1 MCLCQ
6 RMTIF
11 LSSCLLLWIFLVA
24 KYVSGVGRAVQ
35 KRKRVELHRASSPKP
50 KILFHMQRVTGIHVS
65 GIQLKQHIPT
75 GKHRYMHK
83 HKYSKPVGRFAYIK
97 SRLQKKGSGQGFLE
111 AHRHRVDTHPSIH
124 LYHLELFLEHLQ

>member
-1 MCLCQ
+1 M
-6 RMTIF
+6 
-11 LSSCLLLWIFLVA
+11 VA

-75 GKHRYMHK
+75 GKHGYMHK
-83 HKYSKPVGRFAYIK
+83 HKYSKPVGRFAYIN
-97 SRLQKKGSGQGFLE
+97 SRLQTRDLGRDF
-111 AHRHRVDTHPSIH
+111 
-124 LYHLELFLEHLQ
+124 